1 LGLGLPPR
9 QVETPRLQFAAMS
22 QLSIRKH
29 NASFAGL
36 FAGAV
41 LLLSPIPAHAD
52 AGIPMLPIAYPVI
65 LLFLVPVIAI
75 EALYLRLRLHTG
87 WKDTWAATSKANLV
101 TMLLGYPLAWLVY
114 LGLEY
119 GLAITGV
126 TDHLSWAPG
135 THIASILDIV
145 TTAAWM
151 GPENGGTL
159 GHWPIPL
166 AFVVLLI
173 PSFVL
178 SGFIESFLL
187 GRRGWLHYEGRS
199 TRFVWQANL
208 LSYIFLAVA
217 GAILFWNVVGNY

>member
-1 LGLGLPPR
+1 
-9 QVETPRLQFAAMS
+9 MS

-52 AGIPMLPIAYPVI
+52 AGIPMLPIAYSVI

-151 GPENGGTL
+151 GPENGG
-159 GHWPIPL
+159 HWDTGQFPWPAL
-166 AFVVLLI
+166 CFSSRLLFCQV
-173 PSFVL
+173 SL
-178 SGFIESFLL
+178 SHS
-187 GRRGWLHYEGRS
+187 
-199 TRFVWQANL
+199 
-208 LSYIFLAVA
+208 FLAVA
-217 GAILFWNVVGNY
+217 AGCTMKAALLDLYGRQISCPTFSWRSLAPSSSGML